1 MAAPRQSAFR
11 PLESPRIRLRPVIC
25 AHILILHYVRAVPLA
40 AVQRCKS
47 VEDGARRLG
56 RNKAG
61 AVVACISL
69 RKDRLQGAKAELM
82 PKTGGEKLHR
92 AGPSSSAKPLSDQSW
107 PGWPWSWF
115 GPASRADCS
124 SECFFKHQLFRVG
137 TLEWRGQH
145 CLSKRR
151 SACRAD
157 PRVEGKVAWRCSAR
171 PR

>member
-1 MAAPRQSAFR
+1 MP
-11 PLESPRIRLRPVIC
+11 
-25 AHILILHYVRAVPLA
+25 HILILTTCAQSHWQ

-92 AGPSSSAKPLSDQSW
+92 ARPLVLRQAIVGINLGQGGRGRGSAQRHAQI
-107 PGWPWSWF
+107 G
-115 GPASRADCS
+115 S

-157 PRVEGKVAWRCSAR
+157 PRVEGKVGLADAQRGR
-171 PR
+171 G